1 MMNECAKVI
10 LQLIPS
16 HTMWCDR
23 GTLQAILK
31 NREFD
36 AFEVGK
42 AVRHL
47 VQKRLLDQ
55 LVVNLPSRAAI
66 AKSYSSEF
74 GGLEPVQISC
84 RLNSLHNSIAVPTE
98 MIGPTKLWTGIC
110 GCNYHMPECQAEWL
124 AHLRFSVAL
133 GSSNFGKHQSG
144 KTVPT
149 SQTRRSGSLFYAAI
163 ENLVLAVPLRVHAN
177 RIRKI
182 METLESKGAEYE
194 IW

>member
-1 MMNECAKVI
+1 MNECAKVI

-23 GTLQAILK
+23 GTLQAILV

-36 AFEVGK
+36 PIEVGK
-42 AVRHL
+42 AVRYL

-55 LVVNLPSRAAI
+55 LVVNLPPRAAI
-66 AKSYSSEF
+66 AKSYSSEL

-84 RLNSLHNSIAVPTE
+84 RLNSLHNSITVPTE
-98 MIGPTKLWTGIC
+98 MIGPTKLWAGIC

-124 AHLRFSVAL
+124 AHLRLNVAL
-133 GSSNFGKHQSG
+133 GSSILGTHPLG
-144 KTVPT
+144 KTFPT
-149 SQTRRSGSLFYAAI
+149 SRTRRSGPLYYAAI
-163 ENLVLAVPLRVHAN
+163 GKLILAVPLRVPPN

-182 METLESKGAEYE
+182 METLESKGSKYE